1 MWKLPIVDYL
11 LLLLVLAVVTA
22 LIWAD
27 FNIEWFRINDV
38 EHPGVGA
45 LLAGFLVAATG
56 ILVFDTVRTHL
67 ANKRWKAVSDLTLL
81 ALSRE
86 LTVVIDVFL
95 WLGSGRV
102 PKSPIGV
109 ETHQQTRMVKIRK
122 KLHLCTRQDPDYGTL
137 AYDSYFGWLEALV
150 EDTGWCDL
158 AEDKVSR
165 LKDQH
170 RQSIVRLLP
179 AMFLTSDAVGILNRV
194 VLVNHWLSA
203 IQSHLNNLAKNGV
216 RVAVPEQVSTEWM
229 AFLAEAISLR
239 EDLWFKARPTSRVG
253 TNNRCVLDKSY
264 QKELEKRRRDS
275 PRAGSRAFSKL
286 IASPVAKTRLT
297 VL

>member
-1 MWKLPIVDYL
+1 MWKLPIRDYL
-11 LLLLVLAVVTA
+11 LLLLVLGVVTA

-27 FNIEWFRINDV
+27 FNIEWFRIKDV
-38 EHPGVGA
+38 DHPGVGA

-86 LTVVIDVFL
+86 LTIVIDVLL
-95 WLGSGRV
+95 WLGSGRL

-109 ETHQQTRMVKIRK
+109 ETPQQTRMVKIRK
-122 KLHLCTRQDPDYGTL
+122 KHHLCTWQDPDYGKL
-137 AYDSYFGWLEALV
+137 AYNSYFDWLEALA
-150 EDTGWCDL
+150 EDTDWCDL

-179 AMFLTSDAVGILNRV
+179 AMFLTSDALGILNRV

-203 IQSHLNNLAKNGV
+203 IQSHLNALAKT
-216 RVAVPEQVSTEWM
+216 RHVAVPEQVTTEWM

-253 TNNRCVLDKSY
+253 INNRGVLDRTY
-264 QKELEKRRRDS
+264 QNELEKRRRDS

-286 IASPVAKTRLT
+286 IASPVEKTRLT